1 MKNPQPIK
9 RHKALVSFSKYHHF
23 GLQLSWKIRQGLA
36 HAISCERISLYVLY
50 FFKED
55 LARHF
60 KEEEDLLFPLLP
72 SAHLLRQRAEAEHAL
87 VYKLIHSLEQNKID
101 KTLLN
106 LFADTL
112 EAHIRFEERELFN
125 QLQQLPTEVLETL
138 PEAAAH
144 NSRAIDD
151 NWEDC
156 FWK

>member
-1 MKNPQPIK
+1 M
-9 RHKALVSFSKYHHF
+9 L
-23 GLQLSWKIRQGLA
+23 IRT
-36 HAISCERISLYVLY
+36 SLNAAYATGKDQYGDVNL
-50 FFKED
+50 D
-55 LARHF
+55 
-60 KEEEDLLFPLLP
+60 
-72 SAHLLRQRAEAEHAL
+72 Q
-87 VYKLIHSLEQNKID
+87 ID